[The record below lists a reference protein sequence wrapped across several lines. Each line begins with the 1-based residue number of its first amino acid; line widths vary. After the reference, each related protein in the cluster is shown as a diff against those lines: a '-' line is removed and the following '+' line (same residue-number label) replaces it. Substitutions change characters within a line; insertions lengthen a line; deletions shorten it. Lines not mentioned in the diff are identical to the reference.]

1 MREIEIARLGSQ
13 GDGIA
18 TLPEAGAAEGTVYVP
33 FALEG
38 ERVRVTIEGASAR
51 LGEVLVASPDRVSPA
66 CIHFMTCGGCTMQHL
81 QFDRYAAWKRQ
92 LVVDA
97 LAQRGITTEI
107 GQLVRGALGD
117 RRRAIMS
124 AKRDRRGRGG
134 VRFGFHEAMSH
145 EIVDLAMCPVLAP
158 PLAELI
164 EKLRPVLAALPRW
177 EGEAR
182 VTLIAADNGIDAS
195 VDPPSPAVAATAD
208 VIEGVVAALDGLSGI
223 VRFSYA
229 GDVIYQRDLPRIAMG
244 RASVVVPAGVFLQ
257 ASGLAERTMAALIT
271 GALGKKVRRVA
282 DLFAGVGA
290 FTFPLAERQSVLAVD
305 SDGDALAALRLAARG
320 ADGLK
325 PIETKLRD
333 LFREPLSRKE
343 LEGFDAVV
351 FDPPRAGAKAQA
363 EMIAKSKV
371 PLAVAV
377 SCNPATL
384 ARDVRILMD
393 GGFRLQSLTPVDQF
407 VYTAH
412 VEAVAVLAR

>member
-1 MREIEIARLGSQ
+1 MAKRRRRKKTTTGHTPLFLG
-13 GDGIA
+13 
-18 TLPEAGAAEGTVYVP
+18 TLGLS
-33 FALEG
+33 ALEAAARAARYRG
-38 ERVRVTIEGASAR
+38 KGASP
-51 LGEVLVASPDRVSPA
+51 EE
-66 CIHFMTCGGCTMQHL
+66 
-81 QFDRYAAWKRQ
+81 AWR
-92 LVVDA
+92 
-97 LAQRGITTEI
+97 
-107 GQLVRGALGD
+107 
-117 RRRAIMS
+117 
-124 AKRDRRGRGG
+124 
-134 VRFGFHEAMSH
+134 
-145 EIVDLAMCPVLAP
+145 
-158 PLAELI
+158 
-164 EKLRPVLAALPRW
+164 
-177 EGEAR
+177 
-182 VTLIAADNGIDAS
+182 N
-195 VDPPSPAVAATAD
+195 ATAD